1 MLNNFPHEI
10 IFNGV
15 YFSPLLIVFIVA
27 LMATLLTTAIL
38 NKLKISQFIIHIPL
52 GFLAIL
58 TLYIVMI
65 ETYFMKI

>member
-15 YFSPLLIVFIVA
+15 YLSPLLIVFIIA
-27 LMATLLTTAIL
+27 LMATLFTTAIL

-52 GFLAIL
+52 GFLAIM
-58 TLYIVMI
+58 TLYIVLI
-65 ETYFMKI
+65 DTYFIKI